1 CVSHIRCII
10 LWRLYG
16 ALRRGTP
23 ADAPRLALGGR
34 HQPRRQSVWLL
45 QRVQVLDKA
54 HEDPLEHIC
63 RGLLVEA
70 ATPRDTEDE
79 ALITPHERLPRLSI
93 ASPARVYELRVCG
106 FHRGP
111 AKNEA
116 QRAGLQWTSAEHGIG
131 P

>member
-1 CVSHIRCII
+1 MPQSLQATPPNRSDAAFRYAQSRSDLGIRERFLRIEQELHQVAAAPIERVDSPSHQVLFFDAQHFVLSGSSCVSHIRCII

-54 HEDPLEHIC
+54 HEDPLE
-63 RGLLVEA
+63 
-70 ATPRDTEDE
+70 
-79 ALITPHERLPRLSI
+79 
-93 ASPARVYELRVCG
+93 
-106 FHRGP
+106 
-111 AKNEA
+111 
-116 QRAGLQWTSAEHGIG
+116 
-131 P
+131 